1 MSPQRPTTVTASMWL
16 IVGVLAVCG
25 VSALLTLPFQDELL
39 AAWRAGR
46 PDTSSVE
53 RPAFVP
59 VALVMFVVVAML
71 TGVLLM
77 FFREGHNW
85 SRRILIALM
94 LILVAGS
101 LAVLRTG
108 PPAFFVVLC
117 SLGIVVEVVTVGFL
131 LHKDTRAWFAEAP
144 AESATTS

>member
-16 IVGVLAVCG
+16 IVGVLALSG
-25 VSALLTLPFQDELL
+25 LSALLTLPFQDELL

-85 SRRILIALM
+85 SRRILVALM
-94 LILVAGS
+94 LIMAAGN

-108 PPAFFVVLC
+108 PPSLFVVLC
-117 SLGIVVEVVTVGFL
+117 SLGIVAELVTVGFL
-131 LHKDTRAWFAEAP
+131 LHKDTRTWFAAAP
-144 AESATTS
+144 VESSASS